1 MVNKCSGI
9 KLNDNDL
16 KSLPIEF
23 FFNTHDTYSCKLS
36 SDSTKITFE
45 NNKKEVLAID
55 YTDKVKSLFPE
66 EQLRMYNCL
75 QQGGNAKH
83 ENPRNPRS
91 NQRKDARLAQSLT
104 KRNKSKII

>member
-1 MVNKCSGI
+1 MIWSISALSGI
-9 KLNDNDL
+9 KLNNNDL
-16 KSLPIEF
+16 KYLPIEF

-75 QQGGNAKH
+75 QQGGK
-83 ENPRNPRS
+83 
-91 NQRKDARLAQSLT
+91 RKTR
-104 KRNKSKII
+104 KSKKSKKQQKKGRKTRTKSYKKK